1 MRRLLIVGCGDVG
14 LRLLPRLRGRYRLY
28 VLTRSDERLAMLRG
42 CGTTPILGDLDR
54 PDSLAP
60 LAGLVNDVL
69 HLAPPPGNGDAD
81 ARTANLIRTLGSG
94 GSLPQR
100 FVYLSTSG
108 VYGDCAG
115 ALVPEHAPLRPQSA
129 RARRRVDA
137 ERRLRA
143 WGRRSGV
150 RVSILRVPGIYAA
163 DRLPLQRLRAGTAA
177 LRAEED
183 VFTNHIHAEDLA
195 GIVLDA
201 LARGRAQR
209 AYNASDAS
217 AMKMGDYF
225 DLVSQAFGLPAPPR
239 VSMEE
244 AQRTLPPA
252 LLSFMRES
260 RRLDNRRLLR
270 ELRTRLRYPSVI
282 EGVAAARAAATA

>member
-14 LRLLPRLRGRYRLY
+14 LRLLLRLRMRYRLY
-28 VLTRSDERLAMLRG
+28 VLTRSGERIALLRS
-42 CGTTPILGDLDR
+42 CGATPILGDLDR
-54 PDSLAP
+54 EASLAR
-60 LAGLVNDVL
+60 LAGLPDDVL
-69 HLAPPPGNGDAD
+69 HLAPPPGSGDAD
-81 ARTANLIRTLGSG
+81 LRTANLIRTLGKG

-115 ALVPEHAPLRPQSA
+115 ARVPEHTALRPQSE

-143 WGRRSGV
+143 WGRDSGV
-150 RVSILRVPGIYAA
+150 RISILRVPGIYAA
-163 DRLPLQRLRAGTAA
+163 ERLPLDRLRAGTPA
-177 LRAEED
+177 LRPEED
-183 VFTNHIHAEDLA
+183 VYTNHVHADDLA
-195 GIVLDA
+195 GIVLDT

-217 AMKMGDYF
+217 EIKMGEYF
-225 DLVSQAFGLPAPPR
+225 DLVADAFGLARPRR
-239 VSMEE
+239 VSLEE
-244 AQRTLPPA
+244 AGRELSPA

-260 RRLDNRRLLR
+260 RRLDNRRLVR
-270 ELRTRLRYPSVI
+270 ELRVRLRYPSVQ
-282 EGVAAARAAATA
+282 EGVAAARRALQG

>member
-14 LRLLPRLRGRYRLY
+14 TRLLPRLAERCRLY
-28 VLTRSDERLAMLRG
+28 VLTRSDERRHTLRA
-42 CGTTPILGDLDR
+42 CGATPIVGDLDR
-54 PDSLAP
+54 PDTLARLTG
-60 LAGLVNDVL
+60 LANDVL
-69 HLAPPPGNGDAD
+69 HLAPPPGNGDTD
-81 ARTANLIRTLGSG
+81 ARTANLIRTLGKG

-115 ALVPEHAPLRPQSA
+115 ALVREHAPLRPQSD
-129 RARRRVDA
+129 RACRRIDA

-163 DRLPLQRLRAGTAA
+163 DRLPLQRLRAATAA
-177 LRAEED
+177 LEAEED
-183 VFTNHIHAEDLA
+183 VYTNHIHADDLA
-195 GIVLDA
+195 AIVLDT
-201 LARGRAQR
+201 LARGRSQR

-217 AMKMGDYF
+217 AMKLGEYF
-225 DLVSQAFGLPAPPR
+225 DLVAHAFGLPPPPR
-239 VSMEE
+239 VSRQE
-244 AQRTLPPA
+244 AARTLSPVQ
-252 LLSFMRES
+252 LSFLRES

-270 ELRTRLRYPSVI
+270 ELRTRLRYPSVREGI
-282 EGVAAARAAATA
+282 EAARVAAA

>member
-14 LRLLPRLRGRYRLY
+14 LRLLPRLRRRYRLY

-42 CGTTPILGDLDR
+42 CGATPILGDLDR
-54 PDSLAP
+54 PDSLAR
-60 LAGLVNDVL
+60 LAGLADDVL

-81 ARTANLIRTLGSG
+81 VRTANLIRTLGTG
-94 GSLPQR
+94 WSLPQR

-108 VYGDCAG
+108 VYGDCEG
-115 ALVPEHAPLRPQSA
+115 ALVAEHAPLRPQSA

-137 ERRLRA
+137 ECRLRA

-183 VFTNHIHAEDLA
+183 VYTNHIHADDLA

-201 LARGRAQR
+201 LARGRGQR

-217 AMKMGDYF
+217 AMKMGEYF
-225 DLVSQAFGLPAPPR
+225 DLVAQMFGLPPPPR
-239 VSMEE
+239 VSIEE
-244 AQRTLPPA
+244 AARTLSPA

-270 ELRTRLRYPSVI
+270 ELRTRLRYPSVR
-282 EGVAAARAAATA
+282 EGVAAARAAAAA

>member
-1 MRRLLIVGCGDVG
+1 M
-14 LRLLPRLRGRYRLY
+14 PRLAERCRLY
-28 VLTRSDERLAMLRG
+28 VLTRSDERLHALRA
-42 CGTTPILGDLDR
+42 CGATPIVGDLDR
-54 PDSLAP
+54 PDTLARLTG
-60 LAGLVNDVL
+60 LANDVL
-69 HLAPPPGNGDAD
+69 HLAPPPGNGDTD
-81 ARTANLIRTLGSG
+81 ARTANLIRTLGKG

-115 ALVPEHAPLRPQSA
+115 ALVREHAPLRPQSD

-163 DRLPLQRLRAGTAA
+163 DRLPLQRLRAAAAA

-183 VFTNHIHAEDLA
+183 VHTNHIHADDLVA
-195 GIVLDA
+195 IVLDT
-201 LARGRAQR
+201 LARGRSQR

-217 AMKMGDYF
+217 AMKLGEYL
-225 DLVSQAFGLPAPPR
+225 DLVARAFGLPPPPR
-239 VSMEE
+239 VSLQE
-244 AQRTLPPA
+244 AARTLSPA
-252 LLSFMRES
+252 QLSFLRES
-260 RRLDNRRLLR
+260 RRLDNGRLLR
-270 ELRTRLRYPSVI
+270 ELRTRLRYPSVR
-282 EGVAAARAAATA
+282 EGVEAARAAAPA

>member
-14 LRLLPRLRGRYRLY
+14 TRLLPRLAERCRLY
-28 VLTRSDERLAMLRG
+28 VLTRSDERLHALRA
-42 CGTTPILGDLDR
+42 CGATPIVGDLDR
-54 PDSLAP
+54 GDTLARLTG
-60 LAGLVNDVL
+60 LANDVL
-69 HLAPPPGNGDAD
+69 HLAPPPGNGDTD
-81 ARTANLIRTLGSG
+81 ARTANLIRALGKG

-115 ALVPEHAPLRPQSA
+115 ALVREHAPLRPQSD

-163 DRLPLQRLRAGTAA
+163 DRLPLQRLRASSAA

-183 VFTNHIHAEDLA
+183 VYTNHIHADDLA
-195 GIVLDA
+195 AIVLDT
-201 LARGRAQR
+201 LARGRSQR

-217 AMKMGDYF
+217 AMKLGEYL
-225 DLVSQAFGLPAPPR
+225 DLVARAFGLPPPPR
-239 VSMEE
+239 VSLQE
-244 AQRTLPPA
+244 AARTLSPVQ
-252 LLSFMRES
+252 LSFLRES
-260 RRLDNRRLLR
+260 RRLDNARLLR
-270 ELRTRLRYPSVI
+270 ELRTRLRYPSVR
-282 EGVAAARAAATA
+282 EGLEAARVAAPA